1 MRTFHVEVIVNKAY
15 SRNNSKSPQYKLA
28 KEILIWNI
36 RRFKSWSHNIT
47 NKNHTVLWWRLGG
60 RRIRLL
66 LWSDKSGLVLQTER
80 RWSRFEQKRLCT
92 FSEQGTD
99 NAKLDKKTLSV
110 KSLSPLKEFKKI
122 VHKWSDKKK
131 KGRSTD
137 RPPIFE
143 SHLCRQCFWKWKWKD
158 VPSTQDIMTCSSD
171 IKGTLYFILEKAHFR
186 SHLELN
192 SWVLRFLNP
201 FSAFSLA

>member
-131 KGRSTD
+131 MGGRQTDLRSLNPTSAANVFGSGNEKMCHPHRILWLVLLILKEHST
-137 RPPIFE
+137 
-143 SHLCRQCFWKWKWKD
+143 LFWKR
-158 VPSTQDIMTCSSD
+158 
-171 IKGTLYFILEKAHFR
+171 LILE
-186 SHLELN
+186 
-192 SWVLRFLNP
+192 VT
-201 FSAFSLA
+201 

>member
-47 NKNHTVLWWRLGG
+47 KNKNHTVLWWRLGG

-131 KGRSTD
+131 REVD
-137 RPPIFE
+137 RQTSDLWIPPLPPMFLEVEMKRCAIHTGYYDLF
-143 SHLCRQCFWKWKWKD
+143 FW
-158 VPSTQDIMTCSSD
+158 
-171 IKGTLYFILEKAHFR
+171 Y
-186 SHLELN
+186 
-192 SWVLRFLNP
+192 
-201 FSAFSLA
+201 